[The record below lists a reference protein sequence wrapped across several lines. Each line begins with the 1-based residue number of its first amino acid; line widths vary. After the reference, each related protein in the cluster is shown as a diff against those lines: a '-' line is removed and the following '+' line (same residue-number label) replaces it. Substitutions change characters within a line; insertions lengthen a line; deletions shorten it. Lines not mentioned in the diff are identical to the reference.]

1 MESADGDDGRRK
13 ITVDYPQ
20 KKGQSNMNTVLTII
34 LGILGSGT
42 FCSLI
47 TLGLNRHWQQQDKKA
62 AKSTA
67 ESRMLLGLG
76 HDKILYLTD
85 RIVKRGAI
93 TLKEKRNLEYLY
105 VPYKEMGGNGDC
117 KIGYDACQK
126 LRIVSEDEA
135 DVLDWELR
143 KKNGEAE
150 L

>member
-1 MESADGDDGRRK
+1 MS
-13 ITVDYPQ
+13 TV
-20 KKGQSNMNTVLTII
+20 VATILSI
-34 LGILGSGT
+34 FGSGT

-47 TLGLNRHWQQQDKKA
+47 TLALQRHWQKKDQ
-62 AKSTA
+62 KTA
-67 ESRMLLGLG
+67 RATSESRMILGLG
-76 HDKILYLTD
+76 HDKILHLSD
-85 RIVKRGAI
+85 RMVKRGAI

-135 DVLDWELR
+135 EVLDWELR
-143 KKNGEAE
+143 KKNGEAT

>member
-1 MESADGDDGRRK
+1 MS
-13 ITVDYPQ
+13 TV
-20 KKGQSNMNTVLTII
+20 VATILSI
-34 LGILGSGT
+34 FGSGT

-47 TLGLNRHWQQQDKKA
+47 TLALQRHWQKKDQ
-62 AKSTA
+62 KTA
-67 ESRMLLGLG
+67 RATSESRMILGLG
-76 HDKILYLTD
+76 HDKILYLSD
-85 RIVKRGAI
+85 RMVKRGAI

-135 DVLDWELR
+135 EVLDWELR
-143 KKNGEAE
+143 KKNGEAT

>member
-1 MESADGDDGRRK
+1 
-13 ITVDYPQ
+13 
-20 KKGQSNMNTVLTII
+20 MNTVITVV
-34 LGILGSGT
+34 LGIFGSGT

-47 TLGLNRHWQQQDKKA
+47 TLALQRHWQKNDQKA
-62 AKSTA
+62 ARSTS
-67 ESRMLLGLG
+67 ESRMILGLG

-85 RIVKRGAI
+85 RMVKRGAI

-135 DVLDWELR
+135 EVLDWEIR

>member
-1 MESADGDDGRRK
+1 
-13 ITVDYPQ
+13 
-20 KKGQSNMNTVLTII
+20 MNTVLTII
-34 LGILGSGT
+34 LGIFGSGT
-42 FCSLI
+42 FCGLI

-85 RIVKRGAI
+85 RMVKRGAI

-105 VPYKEMGGNGDC
+105 IPYKEMGGNGDC

-135 DVLDWELR
+135 EALDWEIR
-143 KKNGEAE
+143 KKNGEAV